1 MKNKIIA
8 LLKQEVKPALGCT
21 EPIAVALAVARSC
34 ELLRNISVKPELI
47 NVKVSNNI
55 LKNGMGVGIPGTD
68 TVGLHIAA
76 ALGCTCGKSKYRL
89 EVLKD
94 VTDES
99 VSKARE
105 MVSKRKVTISLAETS
120 EKLYVYA
127 EVCSSKK
134 QGSHKAITI
143 ISGNHDSI
151 VHEELDGK
159 IIKSIENSNSEDPTG
174 NGLEP
179 DFARKITIEQILDFA
194 TSTPLEEL
202 EFIMES
208 VTLNKAL
215 VDDGLRNKYG
225 LQVGRTLLAPV
236 NKVVYG
242 DTYLTYAMA
251 YTAAASDARMAGS
264 TLPAMSNSGSG
275 NQGITAT
282 VPVIAIAEKLKS
294 NHEDLARALVISHL
308 VAIHIKG
315 HLGRLSALCGCVVA
329 STGSACGIVY
339 LRKGGYEQMCA
350 AIKNMIGN
358 ITGMVC
364 DGAKVGCALKVA
376 SGVASA
382 LQSAVLA
389 LDGICISSND
399 GIIEEDIEKTI
410 ANLGKIGSIG
420 MQSTDEMILEI
431 MVCK

>member
-34 ELLRNISVKPELI
+34 ELLRSISQEPELI
-47 NVKVSNNI
+47 DVKVSNNI
-55 LKNGMGVGIPGTD
+55 LKNGMGVGIPGAD

-99 VSKARE
+99 VFKARE
-105 MVSKRKVTISLAETS
+105 MVSTRKITISLAETS
-120 EKLYVYA
+120 DKLYVYA
-127 EVCSSKK
+127 EVSER
-134 QGSHKAITI
+134 QGSHKAVAI

-151 VHEELDGK
+151 IHEELDGK
-159 IIKSIENSNSEDPTG
+159 IINSIENSSCNDPSG
-174 NGLEP
+174 DLLEH
-179 DFARKITIEQILDFA
+179 DFARNITIEQILDFA
-194 TSTPLEEL
+194 TGTPLEDL

-215 VDDGLRNKYG
+215 VDEGLRNKYG
-225 LQVGRTLLAPV
+225 LQVGRTLLAPI

-282 VPVIAIAEKLKS
+282 VPVIAIAEKLGAG
-294 NHEDLARALVISHL
+294 HEELARALVISHL

>member
-34 ELLRNISVKPELI
+34 ELLRSISQEPELI
-47 NVKVSNNI
+47 DVKVSNNI

-99 VSKARE
+99 VFKARE
-105 MVSKRKVTISLAETS
+105 MVSTRKVTISLAETS

-127 EVCSSKK
+127 EVSER
-134 QGSHKAITI
+134 QGSHKAVAI

-151 VHEELDGK
+151 IHEELDGK
-159 IIKSIENSNSEDPTG
+159 IINSIENSSCNDPSG
-174 NGLEP
+174 DLLEH
-179 DFARKITIEQILDFA
+179 DFARNITIEQILDFA
-194 TSTPLEEL
+194 TGTPLEDL

-215 VDDGLRNKYG
+215 VDEGLRNKYG
-225 LQVGRTLLAPV
+225 LQVGRTLLAPI

-282 VPVIAIAEKLKS
+282 VPVIAIAEKLGAG
-294 NHEDLARALVISHL
+294 HEELARALVISHL

>member
-225 LQVGRTLLAPV
+225 LQVGRTLLAPI
-236 NKVVYG
+236 NKDVYG

-315 HLGRLSALCGCVVA
+315 HLVRLSALCGCVVA

>member
-1 MKNKIIA
+1 MKNTIIA

-34 ELLRNISVKPELI
+34 ELLRSISQEPELI
-47 NVKVSNNI
+47 DVKVSNNI

-99 VSKARE
+99 VFKARE
-105 MVSKRKVTISLAETS
+105 MVSTRKITISLAETS
-120 EKLYVYA
+120 DKLYVYA
-127 EVCSSKK
+127 EVSER
-134 QGSHKAITI
+134 QGSHKAVAI

-151 VHEELDGK
+151 IHEELDGK
-159 IIKSIENSNSEDPTG
+159 IINSIENSSCNDPSG
-174 NGLEP
+174 DLLEH
-179 DFARKITIEQILDFA
+179 DFARNITIEQILDFA
-194 TSTPLEEL
+194 TGTPLEDL

-215 VDDGLRNKYG
+215 VDEGLRNKYG
-225 LQVGRTLLAPV
+225 LQVGRTLLAPI

-282 VPVIAIAEKLKS
+282 VPVIAIAEKLGAG
-294 NHEDLARALVISHL
+294 HEELARALVISHL